1 MKKDKQMN
9 ITLRKAG
16 FADKAIFQRLMQL
29 YLYDFTE
36 FLPIELDENGL
47 FPETILDSYFDY
59 SANPSRDA
67 FLITADDRIAGFVLV
82 SSHILLQENEGGK
95 CIKEFFVLKNYRRRG
110 VGTRAA
116 TAASSLYLGRW
127 EVRVVKTNPKAGK
140 FWESVINSYTAGNYK
155 KEYRDDEVW
164 RGAIFSLRSEIP

>member
-1 MKKDKQMN
+1 MD

-16 FADKAIFQRLMQL
+16 LADKAIFQRLMQL
-29 YLYDFTE
+29 FLYDFTE

-47 FPETILDSYFDY
+47 FPETILDSYFDH

-67 FLITADDRIAGFVLV
+67 FLITADDKIAGFVLV

-116 TAASSLYLGRW
+116 TAVFSLHPGRW
-127 EVRVVKTNPKAGK
+127 EVRVVKTNPKAER
-140 FWESVINSYTAGNYK
+140 FWESVISAYTAGNYK
-155 KEYRDDEVW
+155 TGYRDDAVW
-164 RGAIFSLRSEIP
+164 HGAIFSVGSEIP